1 MKKII
6 SFGFVIVLLAFY
18 GGYRLGL
25 ITDTRWTMEYMMN
38 IKTFELADRAAETII
53 EFKEIKFGTKDNKVL
68 SCKIRKSV
76 MLKTDDWNTCK
87 ETKECAKKISKG
99 FYTEVD
105 EIISEFKAIK
115 CE

>member
-6 SFGFVIVLLAFY
+6 SIGFIIVLLAFY

-38 IKTFELADRAAETII
+38 IKTFELANRTARTIT
-53 EFKEIKFGTKDNKVL
+53 ELNDMKTDAKDDKAL
-68 SCKIRKSV
+68 ICKIRKSV
-76 MLKTDDWNTCK
+76 VRQIDDWDSCK
-87 ETKECAKKISKG
+87 SNKDCAKEIS
-99 FYTEVD
+99 YYDEVD
-105 EIISEFKAIK
+105 GIISEFKAIR